1 MRSQPMRNVT
11 PREERKDEEP
21 KTSYWKAF
29 VAIALLSVLLIGAG
43 AYQSWKNQHT
53 IEENRYNGFDFALA
67 DGDIWVTRIQGGAQL
82 YDIPFYHHPR
92 ELTDIIVRDHDAA
105 DVLILANRTVKQ
117 VYISVDPDAGAQVA
131 AIGGVEIAKITGE
144 RYQLLKV
151 PTTGALSRK
160 ANTTADYP
168 VLTCAN
174 ATAQNVIIQF
184 AQDPE
189 ANAIVRDGNCVILFY
204 KTPEDAVRV
213 ADRYAFMLLRI
224 MP

>member
-1 MRSQPMRNVT
+1 MRNVT
-11 PREERKDEEP
+11 PPEERTEEP
-21 KTSYWKAF
+21 QEEKPRASPWKALI
-29 VAIALLSVLLIGAG
+29 AIVILTSLLIGAG
-43 AYQSWKNQHT
+43 AYQSWKNNHVIQ
-53 IEENRYNGFDFALA
+53 ENRYNGFDFAEA
-67 DGDIWVTRIQGGAQL
+67 SGGIWVTRIQGSNQL

-92 ELTDIIVRDHDAA
+92 ELSDIVVRDHEAA
-105 DVLILANRTVKQ
+105 DLLTLTNRTVRQ

-131 AIGGVEIAKITGE
+131 AIGGVEVAKITGE
-144 RYQLLKV
+144 RYQLLKL

-174 ATAQNVIIQF
+174 ATARTVIIQF
-184 AQDPE
+184 VQDPE
-189 ANAIVRDGNCVILFY
+189 ANAIVRDENCVILFY

-213 ADRYAFMLLRI
+213 ADRYAYMLLRI